1 MTPPPATPA
10 TSAPSPAQAP
20 APALHILL
28 PGLAC
33 DAALFE
39 PQAAALRARYGAAAV
54 QISDVHTR
62 APTLAAMAER
72 LLAETS
78 GPLRLIGCS
87 MGGMVAL
94 EALRQAPERI
104 AALALLGS
112 SARPDP
118 AAMVFL
124 RREAIKLFEAGRI
137 EEVLRANLGAAFHPD
152 RVGDGALIDAYY
164 QMVLRAG
171 AAQLIAQ
178 NRAVMARADLRP
190 TLAAI
195 RCPTLVLVGEA
206 DLLTPPAEAREL
218 AEGIAGARLV
228 ELPGCGHM
236 LTLEAPQRVGDE
248 LLAWL
253 ATLDPHAA
261 AESVTPG

>member
-1 MTPPPATPA
+1 MTPSALPALPPLATPA
-10 TSAPSPAQAP
+10 
-20 APALHILL
+20 LHVLL

-33 DAALFE
+33 DAALFA
-39 PQAAALRARYGAAAV
+39 PQAAALRARYGDAAV
-54 QISDVHTR
+54 QVSDVHTR

-94 EALRQAPERI
+94 EAVRQAPGRI

-112 SARPDP
+112 SARPDS

-124 RREAIKLFEAGRI
+124 RREAIKRFEAGRV
-137 EEVLRANLGAAFHPD
+137 EEVLRANLGAAFHPGRIGD
-152 RVGDGALIDAYY
+152 RALIDAYY
-164 QMVLRAG
+164 RMVLRAG

-195 RCPTLVLVGEA
+195 GCPTLVLVGEA

-236 LTLEAPQRVGDE
+236 LTMEAPQRVGDE

-253 ATLDPHAA
+253 ATLDEPASA
-261 AESVTPG
+261 QSVTPG

>member
-1 MTPPPATPA
+1 MTPPAMPTLPLDA
-10 TSAPSPAQAP
+10 AP
-20 APALHILL
+20 APAPAQHILL

-33 DAALFE
+33 DAVLFA
-39 PQAAALRARYGAAAV
+39 PQAAALRERYGDAAV
-54 QISDVHTR
+54 QVTDVHTR

-124 RREAIKLFEAGRI
+124 RREAIRRFEAGRI
-137 EEVLRANLGAAFHPD
+137 EEVLRANLGAAFHPE
-152 RVGDGALIDAYY
+152 RVGDAVLIDAYY
-164 QMVLRAG
+164 RMVLRAG

-178 NRAVMARADLRP
+178 NRAVMTRADLRP

-218 AEGIAGARLV
+218 AEGIPGARLV

-236 LTLEAPQRVGDE
+236 LTMEAPQRVGAE

-253 ATLDPHAA
+253 ATLDAPSR